1 MSSSLCS
8 RCSGELPLHGNL
20 NRYTTSWTPPA
31 MPMIIPNIYP
41 DMSTNFQGTLAG
53 AAGISLWPAEY
64 SPTATN
70 PSPAPG
76 SDSMRFSTP
85 DLRSCGPFTSIFA
98 MKTDN
103 IVLQDGQLMPARHD
117 TTAVEMTSPIDSG
130 ALGLQ
135 TPPSPADYSTIT
147 TIGPDMFTPFI
158 SPLNY
163 LVPQS
168 SLNSSM
174 AVAQRAPPIKPGT
187 TYPCSEPGCKKAFS
201 KIGSLKYVHPSFR
214 FPTHPPLT

>member
-31 MPMIIPNIYP
+31 MPIIIPNIYP
-41 DMSTNFQGTLAG
+41 DMSDFRGALEG

-85 DLRSCGPFTSIFA
+85 DLRSCGSFTSIFA
-98 MKTDN
+98 MKTDSM
-103 IVLQDGQLMPARHD
+103 VLQDAQPVPARHG
-117 TTAVEMTSPIDSG
+117 TTAVEITSPIDSG

-135 TPPSPADYSTIT
+135 TPPSPADYGTIT
-147 TIGPDMFTPFI
+147 TIGPDMITPFI
-158 SPLNY
+158 SPLTY
-163 LVPQS
+163 LVPLP
-168 SLNSSM
+168 SLDSSM
-174 AVAQRAPPIKPGT
+174 AVARRVPPTKPVT

-201 KIGSLKYVHPSFR
+201 KIGSLKYVHPSFQ
-214 FPTHPPLT
+214 FPTHH